1 MRTLAGYTDKIS
13 VCPGDTIAF
22 KVSAED
28 GSGQYAAS
36 LVRLHCVD
44 SHRDGPGLQEEA
56 VASAFEGNYPAR
68 RQQYRH
74 RIPRGDRRSASHPSA
89 CQLLHRG
96 HGLADA
102 REVDPTGRP
111 TPPVTASA
119 AAFRLCSRLAVV

>member
-1 MRTLAGYTDKIS
+1 MRTLAGYSDKIS

-28 GSGQYAAS
+28 GSGRYAAS

-68 RQQYRH
+68 RQHIDIGSHAVIGEARAIRQLASFS
-74 RIPRGDRRSASHPSA
+74 IAAMIWPTPRK
-89 CQLLHRG
+89 
-96 HGLADA
+96 
-102 REVDPTGRP
+102 VDPTGRP
-111 TPPVTASA
+111 IH
-119 AAFRLCSRLAVV
+119 R